1 MSVPALGVDRVHG
14 YPRVFV
20 EPLLWLV
27 VTSGVVWTL
36 VAFDARAAQRS
47 GLAFDAGTGR
57 LAIALAVV
65 LLVNGIGA
73 LLFASQAGS
82 VSRAL
87 AMVAGVAMVVSSWAL
102 TRMPDIETT
111 MRHKLVWGFLIA
123 GILLTVLATFRWR
136 TMVPPNQERGWPV
149 SLAIAGLVLAALVLV
164 VLCYRTLD
172 LGLVAVPKGDKA
184 AWGELVP
191 WWMLLV
197 GVLGTMEQVWSQRWL
212 AAGLTLVAGAVL
224 AAGVMPG

>member
-36 VAFDARAAQRS
+36 VAFDARAARKS
-47 GLAFDAGTGR
+47 GLPFDADTGKLAVA
-57 LAIALAVV
+57 LAIV
-65 LLVNGIGA
+65 LLLNGIGA
-73 LLFASQAGS
+73 LMFASHSGS

-87 AMVAGVAMVVSSWAL
+87 AMTAGVAMVVSSWAF

-136 TMVPPNQERGWPV
+136 TMVPPGQEHGWPE
-149 SLAIAGLVLAALVLV
+149 SLALAGLLVAAAVLV
-164 VLCYRTLD
+164 VICYRTLD
-172 LGLVAVPKGDKA
+172 HDLVAVPKGEKS
-184 AWGELVP
+184 AWDDLVP

-197 GVLGTMEQVWSQRWL
+197 GVLGAMEQVWARRWL
-212 AAGLTLVAGAVL
+212 AAGLTLVIGAVL
-224 AAGVMPG
+224 AAGVLPG